1 MRYLL
6 LRRNANSN
14 ANGVAEGR
22 FSRVGESVSPD
33 LKLSADWVQGNAL
46 PLGEWV
52 QGNAL
57 AAVNCCT
64 PFRSCDN

>member
-1 MRYLL
+1 MRCLL

-22 FSRVGESVSPD
+22 DFQEGESVSPD

-46 PLGEWV
+46 PSRESRCKAELCPSESTC
-52 QGNAL
+52 L
-57 AAVNCCT
+57 SLL
-64 PFRSCDN
+64 RS

>member
-1 MRYLL
+1 MRCLS
-6 LRRNANSN
+6 LRRDVNSN
-14 ANGVAEGR
+14 ANDADKREALREGKPSAEQ
-22 FSRVGESVSPD
+22 
-33 LKLSADWVQGNAL
+33 VQGNAL